1 MSRAQAFGSTQSLP
15 SAPATGLLDALDAS
29 LPRLEVTALPVP
41 AALRLARVTAG
52 FALAMMFLA
61 HLGLMTFVDP
71 DLWHEMAT
79 ARQLWQ
85 RGAMPLADEFA
96 YTPTVYPVVHHE
108 WGTGAVLYAVSL
120 LGGAPLL
127 MVVKYLLTFGT
138 ATLCCL
144 TARRRGASWET
155 ILSLAPLTIVAGVI
169 GFTTIRA
176 QLFTLFFTAWLLYDL
191 AGDETGART
200 SSSASEDPAGGDAR
214 APEWRRMW
222 KWLPLYVAWLN
233 LHAGFVVGLGIAA
246 LYAIESLVRRRPVR
260 HLVVAGVAA
269 VVLVAVNPYGFDY
282 YSYLLHGLTMPR
294 PLVTEWQP
302 LWTAEPTMFRMFLV
316 SLLVATYAVV
326 KLGVRQAPGLLIVAV
341 TAYLAARHTRH
352 VSIYFVV
359 WLCLVP
365 GYVQRIGLGTTLME
379 AWRRRRRWIAAG
391 AALVAG
397 VSLVRAVECE
407 PWRLVVPTTIAD
419 EQLGRP
425 VYPVGAVEY
434 LRDVRFVGNLFTPF
448 VPGGYCLFQLHPA
461 VKVSLDGRYEVA
473 YQHGILEENVAFY
486 AAEPGRLAT
495 LQKYP
500 TDLVL
505 VPRSAPVYA
514 KLRDETPWRE
524 TYVDDVY
531 ALFARPGLEL
541 PPVEINVRNEADG
554 ARMHQDRACYP

>member
-1 MSRAQAFGSTQSLP
+1 MSRAQTFGSTQSAQ
-15 SAPATGLLDALDAS
+15 SAPAAGLLDALDAS
-29 LPRLEVTALPVP
+29 LPRLEVVALPVP

-52 FALAMMFLA
+52 FALAMTFLA

-79 ARQLWQ
+79 ARQLWE

-120 LGGAPLL
+120 AGGAPAL
-127 MVVKYLLTFGT
+127 MFVKYLLTFGT
-138 ATLCCL
+138 AAFCFA
-144 TARRRGASWET
+144 TARRRGASWEA
-155 ILSLAPLTIVAGVI
+155 ILSLAPLTILAGII

-191 AGDETGART
+191 SGDER
-200 SSSASEDPAGGDAR
+200 DATWTEADGR
-214 APEWRRMW
+214 HSPRRRMW

-233 LHAGFVVGLGIAA
+233 LHAGFVVGAGLAA
-246 LYAIESLVRRRPVR
+246 LYAVESLVRGRPMR
-260 HLVVAGVAA
+260 HLIAAGVAA
-269 VVLVAVNPYGFDY
+269 AALVAVNPYGFDY
-282 YSYLLHGLTMPR
+282 YPYLLHGLTMPR

-302 LWTAEPTMFRMFLV
+302 LHTAEPTMFRMFVV
-316 SLLVATYAVV
+316 SLIVAAYAVA
-326 KLGVRQAPGLLIVAV
+326 KLGVRRTPDLLILAV

-365 GYVQRIGLGTTLME
+365 GYVQQTALGTTLVE
-379 AWRRRRRWIAAG
+379 AWCRRRRWIAAA

-407 PWRLVVPTTIAD
+407 PWRLVVPTTVAD
-419 EQLGRP
+419 EQMGRP
-425 VYPVGAVEY
+425 VYPVGAVDY
-434 LRDVRFVGNLFTPF
+434 LRNMQFAGNLFTPF

-461 VKVSLDGRYEVA
+461 VRVSLDGRYEVA
-473 YQHGILEENVAFY
+473 YRHGILEENVDFY
-486 AAEPGRLAT
+486 AAQPDWRTT
-495 LQKYP
+495 LEKYP

-505 VPRSAPVYA
+505 VPRSAPVAA

-531 ALFARPGLEL
+531 ALFARPGLKL
-541 PPVEINVRNEADG
+541 PHVDRSGG
-554 ARMHQDRACYP
+554 APQPAFP